1 MKRKIETKNYVILL
15 IVIVVTIF
23 AVFYARSWYITG
35 IEYRENNSIMS
46 STISQINENEITNC
60 LSENPNA
67 VIYAS
72 FGEDTEVKDFE
83 RKFQKLII
91 KYSLVNQFLY
101 VNLDTSSDSFVST
114 LRSFAVS
121 ADVSNKVNNTSA
133 SIYIFKNGNLTQ
145 VVDNA
150 DTIGTE
156 QIIKILKEYG
166 VIDGE

>member
-1 MKRKIETKNYVILL
+1 MKRKIEIKNYVILL

-72 FGEDTEVKDFE
+72 SGEDTEVKDFE